1 MGVAVSGPVTE
12 DPRDQ
17 RTGSVLVG
25 AQFALIG
32 LCLLPVGPSLW
43 RMPIVGLVV
52 LVVAAIVGGLAL
64 RDMGDDVRV
73 HPVPGADID
82 LHTSGVY
89 SVVRHPMYSGVLLAA
104 LGVTLSS
111 GRVLSLLSV
120 VGLVI
125 VLATKSRLEDRLLAQ
140 RFGAP
145 FTEYAARVPALVPAP
160 WRRWRS

>member
-1 MGVAVSGPVTE
+1 MAVSGPVAE
-12 DPRDQ
+12 DPCDQ

-43 RMPIVGLVV
+43 RLPIVGL
-52 LVVAAIVGGLAL
+52 LLLVAAAVVGGLAL

-89 SVVRHPMYSGVLLAA
+89 SVVRHPMYSCVLLAA

-111 GRVLSLLSV
+111 GRVLSLVSL
-120 VGLVI
+120 VGLVV
-125 VLATKSRLEDRLLAQ
+125 VLSVKCRLEDRLLAQ
-140 RFGAP
+140 RFGAS

-160 WRRWRS
+160 WRRARG